1 MADLSRE
8 ELLDELADMEEQVP
22 FLRMRCAEA
31 RVDLSEQITR
41 TVSVYGTAD
50 PYAWPSDS
58 FHHVQ
63 QMEDAT
69 SALEVRLS
77 EAVAYRSELWE
88 QVGVCPHCSAV
99 LGDGDADTTEMV
111 GERVC
116 AACAVS
122 IVRDF
127 HGRGNCDSPCP
138 VCDPAEVLEE
148 IDRVWCEEYEADPA
162 GAFSRMV
169 DLFDGLDMS
178 LRTVNAPRYD
188 ICPLHLQH
196 VEICAD
202 DADEDCAE
210 WWSPERCKDC
220 DRPIVWDE
228 SRKDYRHLA
237 DPATGC
243 FLIRAEP
250 IDRAARAGIDE
261 QNAWIL
267 ITEDGSEWG
276 LFSDDERREI
286 AATATTRIDWREDDN
301 LGGWTPEGRDEYL
314 KVI

>member
-31 RVDLSEQITR
+31 RVDLSERITR

-77 EAVAYRSELWE
+77 EAVAYRDELRE

-138 VCDPAEVLEE
+138 VCDPADEV
-148 IDRVWCEEYEADPA
+148 
-162 GAFSRMV
+162 
-169 DLFDGLDMS
+169 
-178 LRTVNAPRYD
+178 
-188 ICPLHLQH
+188 
-196 VEICAD
+196 
-202 DADEDCAE
+202 
-210 WWSPERCKDC
+210 
-220 DRPIVWDE
+220 
-228 SRKDYRHLA
+228 
-237 DPATGC
+237 
-243 FLIRAEP
+243 
-250 IDRAARAGIDE
+250 IDRAARAAIAVWGFGPGDTVRDADGYCHDGFTCDTVGAVMAEHGIDLDRADEVISAVERILAQRATGIRTAVTCPVCGAWFAGTDEHDDVLRSDLEVE
-261 QNAWIL
+261 QIARECLAGHIAQWHKGTIIIREAVCSRCGETFVPCDDDDLEHCVTEMGEPCGGRGTMVGAWH
-267 ITEDGSEWG
+267 G
-276 LFSDDERREI
+276 
-286 AATATTRIDWREDDN
+286 
-301 LGGWTPEGRDEYL
+301 
-314 KVI
+314 